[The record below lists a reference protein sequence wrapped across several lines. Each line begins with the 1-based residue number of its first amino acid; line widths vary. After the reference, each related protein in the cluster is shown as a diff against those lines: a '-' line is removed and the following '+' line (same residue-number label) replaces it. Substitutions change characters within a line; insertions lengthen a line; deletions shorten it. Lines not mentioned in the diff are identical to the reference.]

1 MPVTVEE
8 LNSVDSLFGEF
19 QRQGITAKSLVSELK
34 AELRAQKTTY
44 QKVKGAVSD
53 DRLPQTP
60 KGRVRKGAP
69 RIIATSGTLSY
80 DSEGATVFGDG
91 DTLLAIDQIDWQT
104 RQRARQD
111 AHRLR
116 GDYPPEKLLHG
127 LTGKDGEVID
137 HIPIVLVGSPDVP
150 INSEVQALMDGTDK

>member
-1 MPVTVEE
+1 MPISIKE
-8 LNSVDSLFGEF
+8 LDGIDSMLPQLEA
-19 QRQGITAKSLVSELK
+19 QGLTNVFLAKQLK
-34 AELRAQKTTY
+34 AELKSKKTILQKI
-44 QKVKGAVSD
+44 KGAVGVEQ
-53 DRLPQTP
+53 LPKTK
-60 KGRVRKGAP
+60 KGQLKKGI

-80 DSEGATVFGDG
+80 DKEGAKVFGDG
-91 DTLLAIDQIDWQT
+91 DTLLAIDEIDWQT